1 VTRNDSDTRGRIVV
15 SLAVALAAAAVAWT
29 MARRPLVTQDFA
41 FYFRAVQLW
50 SEGGDPYAMRP
61 MTPQWPLAS
70 PLYYPLPA
78 LILLWPLHALSQP
91 IASAI
96 FAGLPSGLLAWRLT
110 ARGTLWPL
118 LTLASPSYAMAV
130 CVGQWTPWLLLAMLW
145 PIAGMT
151 YAAKPTLG
159 LACFIARPSKRA
171 FVGALSVGVLS
182 LLLWPRWPV
191 EWLGNLSTVVGH
203 PAPLWSVTGLVVAL
217 VLIPRWREPR
227 VRLVVAMAAVP
238 QLLFFADQVPLSLV
252 AETKRE
258 AVFVT
263 VVGWLAAA
271 VWYVRH
277 YHTDDFV
284 RPAAPYVLLGCY
296 LPALLVALLWSRPV
310 LVSVQHEA
318 T

>member
-1 VTRNDSDTRGRIVV
+1 
-15 SLAVALAAAAVAWT
+15 VAIAFAAAAVACT
-29 MARRPLVTQDFA
+29 MARRPLVVQDFA

-50 SEGGDPYAMRP
+50 SHGVDPYAMHP
-61 MTPQWPLAS
+61 LTPAWPLAS

-78 LILLWPLHALSQP
+78 LMLLWPLHALSEP

-96 FAGLPSGLLAWRLT
+96 FVGLPSGLLAWRLT

-118 LTLASPSYAMAV
+118 LALATPSYAMAV
-130 CVGQWTPWLLLAMLW
+130 CVGQWTPWLLLAMLS
-145 PIAGMT
+145 PVAGVT

-159 LACFIARPSKRA
+159 LACFIARPSRA
-171 FVGALSVGVLS
+171 AFFGALGAGTLS
-182 LLLWPRWPV
+182 LLLWPRWPL
-191 EWLGNLSTVVGH
+191 EWLGNLATVVGH
-203 PAPLWSVTGLVVAL
+203 PAPLWSVTGIVVAL
-217 VLIPRWREPR
+217 ILLTRWREPR

-252 AETKRE
+252 AESKRE

-271 VWYVRH
+271 VWYVRY

-284 RPAAPYVLLGCY
+284 RPAAFYVLLGCY
-296 LPALLVALLWSRPV
+296 LPAVLVALRPTRHAV
-310 LVSVQHEA
+310 PAPALV
-318 T
+318 TDP